1 MSVESKPTVLVIFG
15 STGNLVQK
23 KLMPALYHLE
33 RAGVMPV
40 NYKIICIARQKT
52 ATTTSITAK
61 IDSVLKGQKHPL
73 NRTIL
78 KKLLVRMQVL
88 HMDSTKKTDFVHLK
102 EQLNQIDIKTGINHQ
117 RLYYLAIP
125 PDIFGTV
132 IENLAAYKL
141 NKETRAASRILI
153 EKPFGTDLSSAQ
165 ALITHI
171 DQFFAEHQVY
181 RIDHYLAKETAQN
194 ILTFRHSNPLIE
206 DVWGRQFIDHIQITA
221 AETIDI
227 EGRANFYEGMGALRD
242 LVQSHLLQLM
252 ALTLMEVPD
261 QLSAEAIHNEKLAV
275 LRAIKPIKPSHVSE
289 LVVRGQYDSYKQEA
303 GTQSSSVETYVALQ
317 LEVAN
322 SRWGGVPILLRTGKA
337 LADKRTEIH
346 LVFKDR
352 SRRNAE
358 PNILTI
364 RIQPNEGIAV
374 MLQAKKPGFK
384 HELQPVHM
392 NFSYQSS
399 FTDWQ
404 PDAYERV
411 LVDAMQGDQTLFAS
425 SEEVL
430 ACWQVIQPILDSWQR
445 HSKAQP
451 KTYKKGS
458 WGPKK
463 ADELVAAVDFTW
475 LNG

>member
-1 MSVESKPTVLVIFG
+1 MDTGDNHTVLVIFG

-23 KLMPALYHLE
+23 KLIPALYHLE
-33 RAGVMPV
+33 RAGMIPDDYRILCV
-40 NYKIICIARQKT
+40 ARQKN
-52 ATTTSITAK
+52 ATVEIITSKLDTVVAAQ
-61 IDSVLKGQKHPL
+61 GQQLDATVKA
-73 NRTIL
+73 
-78 KKLLVRMQVL
+78 KLLARIQLVF
-88 HMDSTKKTDFVHLK
+88 MDSTKKADFALLK
-102 EQLNQIDIKTGINHQ
+102 RTLRTIDEQQGVYNQ
-117 RLYYLAIP
+117 RLFYLAIP
-125 PDIFGTV
+125 PNIFGKV

-141 NKETRAASRILI
+141 NDETNAASRILV
-153 EKPFGTDLSSAQ
+153 EKPFGTDLASAQ
-165 ALITHI
+165 ELIDHI
-171 DQFFAEHQVY
+171 AGFFAEHQVY

-194 ILTFRHSNPLIE
+194 ILTFRHSNPIIE
-206 DVWGRQFIDHIQITA
+206 DIWGRQFIDHIQITA

-261 QLSAEAIHNEKLAV
+261 KLTSEAIHNEKLSV
-275 LRAIKPIKPSHVSE
+275 LRAVKPIKPSHVNE
-289 LVVRGQYDSYKQEA
+289 LVVRGQYKGYAAEAQLPDS
-303 GTQSSSVETYVALQ
+303 TIETYVALQ

-337 LADKRTEIH
+337 LADKRTEIQV
-346 LVFKDR
+346 VFKDR

-364 RIQPNEGIAV
+364 RIQPNEGIAI

-392 NFSYQSS
+392 NFSYQNS
-399 FTDWQ
+399 FSDWQ
-404 PDAYERV
+404 PGAYERV

-425 SEEVL
+425 SEEVI
-430 ACWQVIQPILDSWQR
+430 ACWNIIQPILDAWHRQE
-445 HSKAQP
+445 KAHP
-451 KTYKKGS
+451 KPYAKGS

-463 ADELVAAVDFTW
+463 ADELADAIGFTW
-475 LNG
+475 LNS

>member
-1 MSVESKPTVLVIFG
+1 MDTGDNHTVLVIFG

-33 RAGVMPV
+33 RAGMIPDDYTILCV
-40 NYKIICIARQKT
+40 ARQKN
-52 ATTTSITAK
+52 ATVETITAK
-61 IDSVLKGQKHPL
+61 LDTVVAAQGQQLDSAVKA
-73 NRTIL
+73 
-78 KKLLVRMQVL
+78 KLLARIQLVF
-88 HMDSTKKTDFVHLK
+88 MDSTKKADFALLK
-102 EQLNQIDIKTGINHQ
+102 RKLQTIDEQHGVYNQ
-117 RLYYLAIP
+117 RLFYLAIP
-125 PDIFGTV
+125 PNIFGKV

-141 NKETRAASRILI
+141 NDETNAASRILV
-153 EKPFGTDLSSAQ
+153 EKPFGTDLASAQ
-165 ALITHI
+165 ELIDYI
-171 DQFFAEHQVY
+171 ANFFAEHQVY

-194 ILTFRHSNPLIE
+194 ILTFRHSNPIIE
-206 DVWGRQFIDHIQITA
+206 DIWGRQFIDHIQITA

-261 QLSAEAIHNEKLAV
+261 KLTSEAIHNEKLSV
-275 LRAIKPIKPSHVSE
+275 LRAVKPIKPSHVNE
-289 LVVRGQYDSYKQEA
+289 LVVRGQYKGYASEAQLPDSA
-303 GTQSSSVETYVALQ
+303 IETYVALQ

-337 LADKRTEIH
+337 LADKRTEIQV
-346 LVFKDR
+346 VFKDR

-358 PNILTI
+358 LNILTI
-364 RIQPNEGIAV
+364 RIQPNEGIAI

-392 NFSYQSS
+392 NFSYQNS
-399 FTDWQ
+399 FSDWQ

-425 SEEVL
+425 GEEVI
-430 ACWQVIQPILDSWQR
+430 ACWNIIQPILDAWHRQE
-445 HSKAQP
+445 KAHP
-451 KTYKKGS
+451 KPYAKGS

-463 ADELVAAVDFTW
+463 ADELAGAIGFTW
-475 LNG
+475 LNS